1 MKFDFYITGTI
12 GVAFDWWTGQR
23 GTTAA
28 QVKHFLNE
36 HKDEELTIA
45 VSSPG
50 GYLDEGITICELIKA
65 HGKCNMVIMG
75 MTASAATVLCMKAKS
90 VKIAKGSMMLI
101 HNSAYTLDV
110 WTTANKNGIDE
121 IIASFKKYRD
131 DLDTFDKA
139 IAECYSSR
147 NHKTLE
153 ENMAQMDKEK
163 WMLAQE
169 AVDFGIADGILDDE
183 ESQTNASAVKNVYLS
198 NKGLAQHFG
207 LPELPDAEKV
217 DGKQRS
223 RFAGVLKGVINSL
236 TNIMKDEEPHV
247 EEPKNEEE
255 HISISTNINNN
266 MKKIILNLVC
276 GLLAVADFTLNEKNE
291 TVLNEEQLNKIE
303 NELKAKDDL
312 ITALKT
318 EKQTALDEKAAAETA
333 KATAEQ
339 NLQNLQQE
347 FDTFK
352 EQAGA
357 KSPKHPQSSSSQ
369 QGNEPTAQSLLESV
383 STLL

>member
-1 MKFDFYITGTI
+1 MNYDFYITGTI

-28 QVKHFLNE
+28 QVKNFLTE

-50 GYLDEGITICELIKA
+50 GYLDEGLTICELIKA
-65 HGKCNMVIMG
+65 HGKCNMVVMG

-101 HNSAYTLDV
+101 HNSSYTLEV
-110 WTTANKNGIDE
+110 WTTANKKKIDE
-121 IIASFKKYRD
+121 IIASFTKARE

-153 ENMAQMDKEK
+153 DNLAQMDKEK

-183 ESQTNASAVKNVYLS
+183 ETQTNAKAIKNVYLS

-207 LPELPDAEKV
+207 LPELPDAESVEKP
-217 DGKQRS
+217 KR
-223 RFAGVLKGVINSL
+223 RFIDRVMGALNNL
-236 TNIMKDEEPHV
+236 TTIVKNEDTDDEEV
-247 EEPKNEEE
+247 EEPEEE
-255 HISISTNINNN
+255 SHHSLNNN
-266 MKKIILNLVC
+266 TNTMKKIVLNLVC
-276 GLLAVADFTLNEKNE
+276 ALLAVADFTLNEKNE
-291 TVLNEEQLNKIE
+291 TVLSEEQLNTIE
-303 NELKAKDDL
+303 NDLKEKNETIAGLQSAKKKAEDELAAAITAKDKAVQNLADL
-312 ITALKT
+312 QKAFDDFKKEAGDDSTVHPIS
-318 EKQTALDEKAAAETA
+318 DESNKGPVTA
-333 KATAEQ
+333 KEMYDDVK
-339 NLQNLQQE
+339 NLL
-347 FDTFK
+347 
-352 EQAGA
+352 
-357 KSPKHPQSSSSQ
+357 
-369 QGNEPTAQSLLESV
+369 
-383 STLL
+383 